1 MEGEM
6 KLVIGISGATGAIYG
21 IRLLEV
27 LRNVP
32 DAESHLVIS
41 DAAKRTIEHETEWTV
56 AEVEA
61 LATEVHDNANIG
73 ASIASGS
80 FHIDGMVIAP
90 CSIKT
95 MSALANSY
103 NTNLMIRAGDV
114 TLKERRPLVM
124 VVRETPLHY
133 GHLKHM
139 MDLALMGAILLP
151 PVPAYYHKPK
161 TLDDII
167 NHTVG
172 KILDCVRIE
181 HRLFMRW
188 RGMPSQTGVQV
199 G

>member
-1 MEGEM
+1 M
-6 KLVIGISGATGAIYG
+6 KLVVGISGATGAIYG

-27 LRNVP
+27 LRNIP

-41 DAAKRTIEHETEWTV
+41 DAARRTIEHETDWRMS
-56 AEVEA
+56 EVEA
-61 LATEVHDNANIG
+61 LATEVYDNADIG
-73 ASIASGS
+73 AAIASGS
-80 FHIDGMVIAP
+80 FSIDGMAIAP

-114 TLKERRPLVM
+114 TLKERRPLVLL
-124 VVRETPLHY
+124 VRETPLHY
-133 GHLKHM
+133 GHLRQM
-139 MDLALMGAILLP
+139 MDLAQTGAILLP
-151 PVPAYYHKPK
+151 PVPAFYHKPK

-172 KILDCVRIE
+172 KVLDCFHIE

-188 RGMPSQTGVQV
+188 RGMPTPQGVQSQ
-199 G
+199 

>member
-1 MEGEM
+1 M
-6 KLVIGISGATGAIYG
+6 KLVVGISGATGAIYG

-32 DAESHLVIS
+32 DMESHLVIS
-41 DAAKRTIEHETEWTV
+41 DAARRTIEHETDWTMQ
-56 AEVEA
+56 EVQA
-61 LATEVHDNANIG
+61 LSTEVYDNADIG
-73 ASIASGS
+73 AAIASGS
-80 FHIDGMVIAP
+80 FRVDGMVVAP

-103 NTNLMIRAGDV
+103 NTNLMTRAGDV
-114 TLKERRPLVM
+114 TLKERRPLVL

-133 GHLKHM
+133 GHLKQM
-139 MDLALMGAILLP
+139 LDLALMGAILLP

-172 KILDCVRIE
+172 KILDCFRIE
-181 HRLFMRW
+181 HHLFMRW
-188 RGMPSQTGVQV
+188 RGMPAPSGVKS

>member
-1 MEGEM
+1 MV
-6 KLVIGISGATGAIYG
+6 KLVVGISGATGAIYG

-27 LRNVP
+27 LRNIP

-41 DAAKRTIEHETEWTV
+41 DAARRTIEHETDWTMP
-56 AEVEA
+56 EVEA
-61 LATEVHDNANIG
+61 LATQVYDNADIG
-73 ASIASGS
+73 AAIASGS
-80 FHIDGMVIAP
+80 FSIDGMAIAP

-124 VVRETPLHY
+124 LVRETPLHY
-133 GHLKHM
+133 GHLRQM
-139 MDLALMGAILLP
+139 MDLAQTGAILLP
-151 PVPAYYHKPK
+151 PVPAFYHKPK

-172 KILDCVRIE
+172 KVLDCFHIE

-188 RGMPSQTGVQV
+188 RGMPSPQGVQST
-199 G
+199 

>member
-1 MEGEM
+1 M
-6 KLVIGISGATGAIYG
+6 KLVVGISGATGAIYG

-32 DAESHLVIS
+32 EMESHLVIS
-41 DAAKRTIEHETEWTV
+41 DAAKRTIEHETSWTV
-56 AEVEA
+56 PEVES
-61 LATEVHDNANIG
+61 LATEVYDNADIG
-73 ASIASGS
+73 AATASGS
-80 FHIDGMVIAP
+80 FHVDGMVIAP

-103 NTNLMIRAGDV
+103 NTNLMVRSGDV
-114 TLKERRPLVM
+114 NLKERRPLVL

-133 GHLKHM
+133 GHLKQM

-172 KILDCVRIE
+172 KILDMFRVE

-188 RGMPSQTGVQV
+188 RGMPAPTGVQA

>member
-1 MEGEM
+1 M
-6 KLVIGISGATGAIYG
+6 KLVVGISGATGAIYG

-32 DAESHLVIS
+32 DMESHLVIS
-41 DAAKRTIEHETEWTV
+41 DAARRTIEHETDWTMQ
-56 AEVEA
+56 EVQA
-61 LATEVHDNANIG
+61 LATEVYDNADIG
-73 ASIASGS
+73 AAIASGS
-80 FHIDGMVIAP
+80 FRVDGMVIAP

-103 NTNLMIRAGDV
+103 NTNLMTRAGDV
-114 TLKERRPLVM
+114 TLKERRPLVL

-133 GHLKHM
+133 GHLKQM
-139 MDLALMGAILLP
+139 LDLAQTGAILLP

-172 KILDCVRIE
+172 KILDCFRIE
-181 HRLFMRW
+181 HHLFMRW
-188 RGMPSQTGVQV
+188 KGMPAPSGVKS

>member
-1 MEGEM
+1 M
-6 KLVIGISGATGAIYG
+6 KLVVGISGATGAIYA
-21 IRLLEV
+21 IRLLET

-32 DAESHLVIS
+32 DMESHLVIS
-41 DAAKRTIEHETEWTV
+41 DAAKRTIEHETDWAV
-56 AEVEA
+56 PEVEA
-61 LATEVHDNANIG
+61 LATEVYDNADIG
-73 ASIASGS
+73 AAIASGS
-80 FHIDGMVIAP
+80 FRVDGMVIAP

-103 NTNLMIRAGDV
+103 NTNLMVRAGDV
-114 TLKERRPLVM
+114 TLKERRPLVL

-133 GHLKHM
+133 GHLKQM
-139 MDLALMGAILLP
+139 LDLAQMGAILLP

-172 KILDCVRIE
+172 KVLDCFRVE
-181 HRLFMRW
+181 HQLFMRW
-188 RGMPSQTGVQV
+188 RGMPSPSGVQA

>member
-1 MEGEM
+1 M
-6 KLVIGISGATGAIYG
+6 KLVVGISGATGAIYG

-32 DAESHLVIS
+32 DMESHLVIS
-41 DAAKRTIEHETEWTV
+41 DAARRTIEHETDWTMQ
-56 AEVEA
+56 EVQA
-61 LATEVHDNANIG
+61 LATEVYDNADIG
-73 ASIASGS
+73 AAIASGS
-80 FHIDGMVIAP
+80 FRVDGMVIAP

-103 NTNLMIRAGDV
+103 NTNLMTRAGDV
-114 TLKERRPLVM
+114 TLKEKRPLVL

-133 GHLKHM
+133 GHLKQM
-139 MDLALMGAILLP
+139 LDLALMGAILLP

-172 KILDCVRIE
+172 KILDCFRVE
-181 HRLFMRW
+181 HHLFMRW
-188 RGMPSQTGVQV
+188 KGMPAPSGVKS

>member
-1 MEGEM
+1 M
-6 KLVIGISGATGAIYG
+6 KLVVGISGATGAIYG

-32 DAESHLVIS
+32 DMESHLVIS
-41 DAAKRTIEHETEWTV
+41 DAARRTIEHETDWTMQ
-56 AEVEA
+56 EVLA
-61 LATEVHDNANIG
+61 LATEVYDNADIG
-73 ASIASGS
+73 AAIASGS
-80 FHIDGMVIAP
+80 FRVDGMVIAP

-103 NTNLMIRAGDV
+103 NTNLMTRAGDV
-114 TLKERRPLVM
+114 TLKEKRPLVL

-133 GHLKHM
+133 GHLKQM
-139 MDLALMGAILLP
+139 LDLALIGAILLP

-172 KILDCVRIE
+172 KILDCFRIE
-181 HRLFMRW
+181 HHLFMRW
-188 RGMPSQTGVQV
+188 RGMPAPSGVKS

>member
-1 MEGEM
+1 M
-6 KLVIGISGATGAIYG
+6 KLVVGISGATGAIYG

-32 DAESHLVIS
+32 DMESHLVIS
-41 DAAKRTIEHETEWTV
+41 DAARRTIEHETEWTMQGV
-56 AEVEA
+56 QA
-61 LATEVHDNANIG
+61 LATEVYDNADIG
-73 ASIASGS
+73 AAIASGS
-80 FHIDGMVIAP
+80 FRVDGMVIAP

-103 NTNLMIRAGDV
+103 NTNLMTRAGDV
-114 TLKERRPLVM
+114 TLKERRPLVL

-133 GHLKHM
+133 GHLKQM
-139 MDLALMGAILLP
+139 LDLAQTGAILLP

-172 KILDCVRIE
+172 KILDCFRIE
-181 HRLFMRW
+181 HHLFMRW
-188 RGMPSQTGVQV
+188 KGMPAPSGVKS

>member
-1 MEGEM
+1 M
-6 KLVIGISGATGAIYG
+6 KLVVGISGATGAIYG

-32 DAESHLVIS
+32 DMESHLVIS
-41 DAAKRTIEHETEWTV
+41 DAARRTIEHETDWTV
-56 AEVEA
+56 AEVES
-61 LATEVHDNANIG
+61 LATEVHDNADIG

-80 FHIDGMVIAP
+80 FRIDGMVIAP

-114 TLKERRPLVM
+114 TLKERRPLVL

-133 GHLKHM
+133 GHLQHM
-139 MDLALMGAILLP
+139 MDLAQMGAILLP

-172 KILDCVRIE
+172 KILDCFRIE

-188 RGMPSQTGVQV
+188 RGMPSHQGVQA

>member
-1 MEGEM
+1 M
-6 KLVIGISGATGAIYG
+6 KLVVGISGATGAIYG

-32 DAESHLVIS
+32 DMESHLVIS
-41 DAAKRTIEHETEWTV
+41 DAARRTIEHETDWTMQ
-56 AEVEA
+56 EVLA
-61 LATEVHDNANIG
+61 LATEVYDNADIG
-73 ASIASGS
+73 AAIASGS
-80 FHIDGMVIAP
+80 FRVDGMVIAP

-103 NTNLMIRAGDV
+103 NTNLMTRAGDV
-114 TLKERRPLVM
+114 TLKEKRPLVL

-133 GHLKHM
+133 GHLKQM
-139 MDLALMGAILLP
+139 LDLALMGAILLP

-172 KILDCVRIE
+172 KILDCFQIE
-181 HRLFMRW
+181 HHLFMRW
-188 RGMPSQTGVQV
+188 RGMPAPSGVKS